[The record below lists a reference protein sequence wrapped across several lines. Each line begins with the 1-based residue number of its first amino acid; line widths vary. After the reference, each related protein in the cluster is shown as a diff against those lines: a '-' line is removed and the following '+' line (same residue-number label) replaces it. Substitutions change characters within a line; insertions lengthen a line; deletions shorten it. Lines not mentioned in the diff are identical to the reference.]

1 VPWSLSGPGP
11 DAGAASRNPVLLR
24 RAATALILAPIV
36 LASIALGKWAILV
49 VLLVVIAG
57 AAYELSRALE
67 PLPLVAALGAG
78 ALPLLLSIP
87 YHQTGVLAGA
97 VAGLPWALMW
107 LAGKPETRT
116 LRAVLAVLLMSL
128 WVGVPLAHLGLFPRS
143 QAGVVLILIAVVG
156 PWISDSGAYFAG
168 RLFGRRLLVPSIS
181 PNKTVEGSV
190 GGLLITMLI
199 VGPLA
204 YQLLD
209 FTVAKALIIGA
220 GVSVSSQCG
229 DLFES
234 SLKRILDV
242 KDLGNFLPGHGGILD
257 RVDSLLFTAPAVYY
271 ISLLV

>member
-1 VPWSLSGPGP
+1 
-11 DAGAASRNPVLLR
+11 VLLR
-24 RAATALILAPIV
+24 RAATALVLAPIV
-36 LASIALGKWAILV
+36 LASIALGKWAMIS

-67 PLPLVAALGAG
+67 PLPFVAALGAG

-242 KDLGNFLPGHGGILD
+242 KDLGNFLPGHGGVLD
-257 RVDSLLFTAPAVYY
+257 RVDSLLFTAPTVYY

>member
-1 VPWSLSGPGP
+1 MLGWRTV
-11 DAGAASRNPVLLR
+11 
-24 RAATALILAPIV
+24 TALVLAPLTLAAIV
-36 LASIALGKWAILV
+36 IGKWAILA

-57 AAYELSRALE
+57 AAYELAHALE
-67 PLPLVAALGAG
+67 PLPFLAAFGAG

-87 YHQTGVLAGA
+87 YHETGILAGA
-97 VAGLPWALMW
+97 LAGLPWALIW

-128 WVGVPLAHLGLFPRS
+128 WVGAPLAHLGLFPRS
-143 QAGVVLILIAVVG
+143 RYGVVLILIAVVG

-168 RLFGRRLLVPSIS
+168 RFFGRHSMFPSLS
-181 PNKTVEGSV
+181 PKKTIEGGA
-190 GGLLITMLI
+190 GGLLLTVL
-199 VGPLA
+199 VVAPLSS
-204 YQLLD
+204 QLLD
-209 FTVAKALIIGA
+209 FNLTKALLIGA
-220 GVSVSSQCG
+220 VVSVSSQAG

>member
-1 VPWSLSGPGP
+1 M
-11 DAGAASRNPVLLR
+11 LR
-24 RAATALILAPIV
+24 WRAATALVLAPIA
-36 LASIALGKWAILV
+36 LASIAIGKWAVIV

-57 AAYELSRALE
+57 AAYELSRALD
-67 PLPLVAALGAG
+67 PLPFVAALGAG

-87 YHQTGVLAGA
+87 YQETGVLAGA
-97 VAGLPWALMW
+97 VVSLPWALLW
-107 LAGKPETRT
+107 LAARPETRT

-143 QAGVVLILIAVVG
+143 RYGVVLILIAVVG

-168 RLFGRRLLVPSIS
+168 RLFGRRLLFPSLS

-190 GGLLITMLI
+190 GGLLLTVLI
-199 VGPLA
+199 VAPVAL
-204 YQLLD
+204 QLLD
-209 FTVAKALIIGA
+209 FTIGKALVMGV

-242 KDLGNFLPGHGGILD
+242 KDLGTFLPGHGGVLD